1 MKRILIV
8 DGDLNLANMLA
19 EYLALSAYQAN
30 IWPSGLGIE
39 QQLQQHQPDLL
50 ILDVVLPDADGLELL
65 RRLSGQLPI
74 LVLSGRGGVF
84 DRVLGLELGADD
96 YLAKPF
102 DARELL
108 ARVKALLRRGRTPRE
123 TQILNFG
130 EFSLDLQR
138 RTLSRKGQLL
148 TLTTAEFALLKCFA
162 LHPGRLLSREDM
174 LNLTT
179 QEGPDRLPF
188 DRSIDARI
196 ARLRR
201 RLGDDP
207 NAPRYIRTV
216 WGGGYVFIGLEPAA

>member
-1 MKRILIV
+1 VKRILIV
-8 DGDLNLANMLA
+8 DDDLDLAHMLA
-19 EYLALSAYQAN
+19 EYLAVSAYQVNTWA
-30 IWPSGLGIE
+30 SGLGVE
-39 QQLQQHQPDLL
+39 QQLQHYQPDLL
-50 ILDVVLPDADGLELL
+50 ILDAVLPDADGLDIL
-65 RRLSGQLPI
+65 RRLTGQLPI
-74 LVLSGRGGVF
+74 LMLSGRGSVF

-108 ARVKALLRRGRTPRE
+108 ARVKVLLRRGRMPQE
-123 TQILNFG
+123 AQIVTFG
-130 EFSLDLQR
+130 EFSLDLKR
-138 RTLSRKGQLL
+138 RTLSRNGQSLA
-148 TLTTAEFALLKCFA
+148 LTTAEFALLKCLA

-179 QEGPDRLPF
+179 QEGSDRLPF